1 MAHKQKAEAA
11 PEVELPITPMLDMA
25 FQLLAFFI
33 LTYHPSA
40 LEGQMELN
48 LPAQAE
54 AKAKTPEDVDPS
66 KLSDN
71 DQVDL
76 PSELTVVLKT
86 QTTGN
91 VGTISQI
98 TVEGKEGGTPVQVDD
113 NLQALTKFLEKVQ
126 KDLTNKDDI
135 KIQADSAIKYAFV
148 MEAMDA
154 CTKAGFKRVGFAAPP
169 DLGVAG
175 N

>member
-1 MAHKQKAEAA
+1 MAHNQKAEAA

-25 FQLLAFFI
+25 FQLLAFFL

-40 LEGQMELN
+40 LEGQVELH
-48 LPAQAE
+48 LPVE
-54 AKAKTPEDVDPS
+54 AKTKPQPPEEVDPLQVPD
-66 KLSDN
+66 KDP
-71 DQVDL
+71 VDL

-86 QTTGN
+86 QTTGH

-126 KDLTNKDDI
+126 KDLSDKDDI
-135 KIQADSAIKYAFV
+135 KIRADSAIKYAFV
-148 MEAMDA
+148 MEPMDV

-169 DLGVAG
+169 DLEVVG